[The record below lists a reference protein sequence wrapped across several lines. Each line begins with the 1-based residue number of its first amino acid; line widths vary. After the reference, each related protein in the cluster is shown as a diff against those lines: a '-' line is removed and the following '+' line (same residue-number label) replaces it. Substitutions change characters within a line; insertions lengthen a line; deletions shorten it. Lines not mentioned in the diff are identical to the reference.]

1 MTENK
6 KKTTKKEVV
15 EKSEAPVKEVK
26 KAKTKEKREKQ
37 VVATETLISDEVPTV
52 ITEELPEME
61 NVTEVVKAEDYEF
74 NPEEKKEKR
83 SKKVQLNRKLSLKK
97 KLKQKLNQELPLQL
111 KILTG
116 IHSRAKNSVIHPNIR
131 SMNHFTMRRYLLLQ
145 LMKL

>member
-61 NVTEVVKAEDYEF
+61 NVTEVVKAEDYGFDSEV
-74 NPEEKKEKR
+74 KKEKR
-83 SKKVQLNRKLSLKK
+83 SKKVQAEQETEREKEIKTKAEKKDVRCQLN
-97 KLKQKLNQELPLQL
+97 
-111 KILTG
+111 ILTG

-131 SMNHFTMRRYLLLQ
+131 SMNHFTMRRYLLLPV
-145 LMKL
+145 MK